1 VVFALDNDGKD
12 MKSEKLIE
20 ASAKR
25 LIAQGKDVSFMLPR
39 ALKAAKQDYN
49 DILKQVGK
57 EAIKQDFSQSFSIE
71 EGSLNTEN
79 LKSTFTIYHQN
90 RVNHEQVLHN
100 IMAKE
105 RDNSHSLSSI
115 SDKMIADY
123 SMKLNQERH
132 SIERQNSDTYRNLTT
147 AKEEKVPATLSGK
160 YKEFEHEI

>member
-1 VVFALDNDGKD
+1 MICDGT
-12 MKSEKLIE
+12 
-20 ASAKR
+20 
-25 LIAQGKDVSFMLPR
+25 
-39 ALKAAKQDYN
+39 
-49 DILKQVGK
+49 
-57 EAIKQDFSQSFSIE
+57 E

-90 RVNHEQVLHN
+90 RVNQEQVLHN

-147 AKEEKVPATLSGK
+147 AKEEKVPATSSEK
-160 YKEFEHEI
+160 YKECEREM